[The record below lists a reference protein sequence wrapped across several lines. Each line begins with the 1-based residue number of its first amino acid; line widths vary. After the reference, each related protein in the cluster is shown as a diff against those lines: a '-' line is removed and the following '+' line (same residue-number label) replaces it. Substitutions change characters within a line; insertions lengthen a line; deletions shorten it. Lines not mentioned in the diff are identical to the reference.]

1 MDRANSHTKS
11 YNIPHSFK
19 AMYINI
25 KYELKPSATLIYFND
40 GRDGGGG
47 PSDFLG
53 SKILAKSDF
62 FGSMKDAGIF
72 WVTKKTRDFFGFQ
85 KKD

>member
-1 MDRANSHTKS
+1 M
-11 YNIPHSFK
+11 PHS
-19 AMYINI
+19 YI
-25 KYELKPSATLIYFND
+25 LMT
-40 GRDGGGG
+40 GGMGGGGG

-72 WVTKKTRDFFGFQ
+72 WVTKKNRDFFGFQ